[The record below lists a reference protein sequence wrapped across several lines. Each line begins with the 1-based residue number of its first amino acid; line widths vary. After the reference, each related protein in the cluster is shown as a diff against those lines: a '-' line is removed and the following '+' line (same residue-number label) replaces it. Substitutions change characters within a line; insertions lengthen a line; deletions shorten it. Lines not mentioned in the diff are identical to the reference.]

1 MATNLGFLIRL
12 TLAVT
17 LALVSQLSHAQAT
30 TCGTDDPAFDDTL
43 LAHPYEADVS
53 PYPLGHWLYTPAG
66 YSSAPCK
73 TYPLLVF
80 LHGLGEKCPGAALS
94 ALNKSSLNSPGYQIQ
109 QRTAYTDQRPFLE
122 GLILEPQTCDSSWTA
137 ASIDAMVEHIKSTHR
152 VDPDRIYV
160 TGLSLGGG
168 GTWTYAAA
176 HPTKVAAI
184 VPIAGTEKAL
194 STIQVA
200 SHVPTWAFHNFND
213 TNFKPDSLNPPTDL
227 FRCHNYT
234 HRLCTIEH
242 IDRMV
247 PFANSY
253 VMAGYSA
260 DGGATM
266 AATDRT
272 ASLMPGGELLPTQW
286 VWDSSAYP
294 LGLPSTMQFTLFA
307 ASGHGGWK
315 EAYAMPQM
323 WQWLYAQRRP
333 PATTLVISSQS
344 ISPTTAGVNDG
355 TPVTVTA
362 KVNTPANL
370 AQLWVDLKKLG
381 GTGQVRMSL
390 VSGTSNTY
398 RVTHTLPASG
408 LSAGAKGIGIIAIDT
423 SGRRTIKYVTIT
435 LQ

>member
-1 MATNLGFLIRL
+1 MATDLGSFTRLVL
-12 TLAVT
+12 TLTFA
-17 LALVSQLSHAQAT
+17 LALQLSHAQD
-30 TCGTDDPAFDDTL
+30 TCGTDDPALDDTL
-43 LAHPYEADVS
+43 VAHPYEANVS

-66 YSSAPCK
+66 YSNAACK
-73 TYPLLVF
+73 TYPLLVV
-80 LHGLGEKCPGAALS
+80 LHGLGEKCPSHPLS
-94 ALNKSSLNSPGYQIQ
+94 AINTSNTNSPGYQIQ
-109 QRTAYTDQRPFLE
+109 QRTAYANQRPFLE

-137 ASIDAMVEHIKSTHR
+137 ASIDAMVEYIKTTHR
-152 VDPDRIYV
+152 VDEDRIYI

-194 STIQVA
+194 SSIQAA
-200 SHVPTWAFHNFND
+200 SQVPTWAFHNFND
-213 TNFKPDSLNPPTDL
+213 TNVGPGLNPPTDL
-227 FRCHNYT
+227 FRCKSYT
-234 HRLCTIEH
+234 HRMCTIEH
-242 IDRMV
+242 IDRMI
-247 PFANSY
+247 PFANTY

-286 VWDSSAYP
+286 VWDSSPYP
-294 LGLPSTMQFTLFA
+294 LGLPSSMQFTLFA

-333 PATTLVISSQS
+333 PATTLSIGSPS
-344 ISPTTAGVNDG
+344 ISPATVGVTDG
-355 TPVTVTA
+355 TAVTITA
-362 KVNTPANL
+362 KVNTPATL
-370 AQLWVDLKKLG
+370 AQLWVDLKRLG
-381 GTGQVRMSL
+381 GTGQVRMLL
-390 VSGTSNTY
+390 VSGTANTY
-398 RVTHTLPASG
+398 RVVHTLPANG
-408 LSAGAKGIGIIAIDT
+408 LSAGIKGIGITAIDT